1 MWLASL
7 KLFDVTISDLSNNK
21 SYPTFFVSTIH
32 TCNISL
38 VSLRT
43 LHSLNFLC
51 TKNIFFVLQK
61 VVAQFLHVNKKFFLI
76 NFFQKFFITYFSE
89 MANIQCIFPPGGKY
103 LLYFS
108 PTANISYFKLFEIKL
123 ILQKMFCI
131 TFHIVYVLVTLANVT
146 YRVIRLRYMMFANIT
161 HSLLWFQTCSMVR

>member
-89 MANIQCIFPPGGKY
+89 MANIQCIFPPGGIY

-131 TFHIVYVLVTLANVT
+131 TFH
-146 YRVIRLRYMMFANIT
+146 YRVCFGDISKRNLPGYTVA
-161 HSLLWFQTCSMVR
+161 LLDVR

>member
-61 VVAQFLHVNKKFFLI
+61 VVAQFLHVNKKFF
-76 NFFQKFFITYFSE
+76 FDKFFSK
-89 MANIQCIFPPGGKY
+89 IFHNLFFWDGKY
-103 LLYFS
+103 TVHFPSWREIFTVFFPYSKYKLFQIIWNKTYLAKNVLY
-108 PTANISYFKLFEIKL
+108 NISLPC
-123 ILQKMFCI
+123 MFWW
-131 TFHIVYVLVTLANVT
+131 H
-146 YRVIRLRYMMFANIT
+146 
-161 HSLLWFQTCSMVR
+161 